1 MTLDV
6 SRAGT
11 GRLHVRMS
19 SGQSTATSVLAHSPL
34 KILVPRPRGLS
45 VWACVS
51 TLGGGLVGGDQI
63 SIGIRLGEQAR
74 CFLGTQASTKIFRN
88 PRARPCQQIL
98 QAELD
103 RGALLAVIPDPVQ
116 SFRGAN
122 YRQRQKFVIHSESGL
137 VLGDWLGSGR
147 AARGERWAFSQFQSR
162 NEIAIGDSKVL
173 VDSLMLDPKEGP
185 LADTYRMGRF
195 NCLAL
200 VVVIGG
206 IVQPFSAR
214 LLDEIARQ
222 PISRRAKLVSSASP
236 IKSGTLV
243 RLAGESV
250 EEVAQR
256 IRQHLDFLPSLLG
269 DNPWTRKF

>member
-1 MTLDV
+1 MTLDIPQ
-6 SRAGT
+6 AGS
-11 GRLHVRMS
+11 GQLHVRMS

-34 KILVPRPRGLS
+34 KILVPRPRGPS

-63 SIGIRLGEQAR
+63 SIGIRLGAQAR

-98 QAELD
+98 QAEVD
-103 RGALLAVIPDPVQ
+103 RLALLAVVPDPVQ
-116 SFRGAN
+116 SFQGAN
-122 YRQRQKFVIHSESGL
+122 YRQLQKFAIHSESGL
-137 VLGDWLGSGR
+137 VLVDWLCSGR

-162 NEIAIGDSKVL
+162 NEIAIDDSKVL

-185 LADTYRMGRF
+185 LAGTYRMGRF

-200 VVVIGG
+200 VILIGSM
-206 IVQPFSAR
+206 VQPFSAR
-214 LLDEIARQ
+214 LLDEFARQ
-222 PISRRAKLVSSASP
+222 PISRGARLVSSASA
-236 IKSGTLV
+236 IKAGALV

-250 EEVAQR
+250 EEVAHR
-256 IRQHLDFLPSLLG
+256 IRKHLDFLPSLLG
-269 DNPWTRKF
+269 DNPWNRKF